1 MGHLKVWPLFPLGPF
16 ISSHH
21 LSQGSFFL
29 IRRDVSLPFLKTLP
43 SCTNESLQFLPLPL
57 VLELTPSPH
66 KGHKEN
72 ETSLFFI
79 IFSYLKHLLLPS
91 KSYTRRWCVRLGRGQ
106 RDAGRLELVVVW
118 DLLKVLPLS
127 QSFCKAAIPS
137 GWPVSALTLWGNLRF
152 CFSSKV
158 SYQFQLI

>member
-1 MGHLKVWPLFPLGPF
+1 MNLSSSCPF
-16 ISSHH
+16 Y
-21 LSQGSFFL
+21 LSW
-29 IRRDVSLPFLKTLP
+29 SLLP
-43 SCTNESLQFLPLPL
+43 VPT
-57 VLELTPSPH
+57 

-91 KSYTRRWCVRLGRGQ
+91 KSYTRRWYGRLGWGQ

-127 QSFCKAAIPS
+127 QSFC
-137 GWPVSALTLWGNLRF
+137 
-152 CFSSKV
+152 
-158 SYQFQLI
+158 